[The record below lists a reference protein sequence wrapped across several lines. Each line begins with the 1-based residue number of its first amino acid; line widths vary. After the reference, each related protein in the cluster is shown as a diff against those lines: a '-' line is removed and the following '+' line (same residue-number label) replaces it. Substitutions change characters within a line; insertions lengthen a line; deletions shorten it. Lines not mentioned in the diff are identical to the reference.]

1 MKDRQKTVLR
11 VVLWALVVL
20 WMGVIFWFSAENA
33 EESKHT
39 SDEVIR
45 SVLTVVDE
53 EFPTLPAEEQE
64 AKIEKW
70 SFSARK
76 LAHFS
81 LFAGLGCLSFAAFS
95 VDLPPRRAF
104 PAALG
109 LCVVRAVL
117 DEVHQ
122 SFTPGR
128 SCEVRDMAIDA
139 AGAALGILFLFLL
152 FSLVNR
158 KKRSTTK

>member
-1 MKDRQKTVLR
+1 MKDRRKTVSR

-20 WMGVIFWFSAENA
+20 WMGVIFWFSAEKA
-33 EESKHT
+33 QDSDQT
-39 SDEVIR
+39 SGRVIR
-45 SVLTVVDE
+45 WLLSHFDS
-53 EFPTLPAEEQE
+53 EFLSLSPEEQLLM
-64 AKIEKW
+64 IGDW
-70 SFSARK
+70 SHVVSK
-76 LAHFS
+76 LAHFC
-81 LFAGLGCLSFAAFS
+81 LFGMLGCLSFAAFS
-95 VDLPPRRAF
+95 VDLPLRRAF